1 MNNSRNVDFILG
13 DIPNCFTYIEVDVN
27 LYKRKGY
34 IDLENE
40 LKLIIDLVESAIA
53 QGHDKDGL
61 LKIDRTKRI
70 VEQIDPSKVIT
81 LDISE
86 EEQTN
91 D

>member
-1 MNNSRNVDFILG
+1 MANSRNVEFILG
-13 DIPNCFTYIEVDVN
+13 DTPNCFTYIEVDVN

-34 IDLENE
+34 RQLENE
-40 LKLIIDLVESAIA
+40 LKLIIDVIESAIA

-70 VEQIDPSKVIT
+70 VDKIDPSKVIT
-81 LDISE
+81 FDASR